1 MHRPKRIRVLGR
13 TYDVDY
19 IPVVRATPKGKK
31 LRGLCD
37 HAAQRI
43 FIEEPQQISL
53 LKSTVL
59 HEAIHAMADTIGFR
73 WSETTVE
80 QAEQVFFAILRD
92 NPTFARWLI
101 ARDDPT
107 NSLKGGASAVAIRST
122 ESSTTEG

>member
-1 MHRPKRIRVLGR
+1 
-13 TYDVDY
+13 
-19 IPVVRATPKGKK
+19 

-107 NSLKGGASAVAIRST
+107 NSPKGGASAVAIRST
-122 ESSTTEG
+122 ESGTTESQ